1 MTAALLTIV
10 LTAVT
15 AGAPSEAASR
25 VHFVKAQKA
34 FAQHDWRRAL
44 DEFTAAG
51 EAAPAELPDLW
62 FDIGQCH
69 RNLGHARQAAAAFTR
84 YLELKPDAPDRDKVR
99 SLVVALGGKLPADDA
114 PGAAAAAAPTAPS
127 PSPPSPSSSP
137 SPSPSIDPAPA
148 AAAVAT
154 ASSPTPAADATATT
168 VATSALPLVPAA
180 DTPPPA
186 PKPHRRWKLWTGV
199 AVGVALVA
207 VGVGLGVGLG
217 TAPGGGGA
225 TMPPAVPSLGSAA
238 TFDTRG
244 H

>member
-1 MTAALLTIV
+1 MTAAV
-10 LTAVT
+10 LTLVLLA
-15 AGAPSEAASR
+15 APSQAVSR
-25 VHFVKAQKA
+25 AHFGKAQKA

-69 RNLGHARQAAAAFTR
+69 RNLGHARQAVAAFTR
-84 YLELKPDAPDRDKVR
+84 YLELRPDAPDRDKVR
-99 SLVVALGGKLPADDA
+99 ALVVALGGEPPPDD
-114 PGAAAAAAPTAPS
+114 PPPAAA
-127 PSPPSPSSSP
+127 PSPSSS
-137 SPSPSIDPAPA
+137 SSSSSSVDPVVAGVVVVVVVAVARPVAGRGRGRRDERAGRGRPHAVAGGERA
-148 AAAVAT
+148 AAGAGERR
-154 ASSPTPAADATATT
+154 AAAR
-168 VATSALPLVPAA
+168 
-180 DTPPPA
+180 
-186 PKPHRRWKLWTGV
+186 KPHRRWKLWTGV

-217 TAPGGGGA
+217 TAPSGGGA
-225 TMPPAVPSLGSAA
+225 TMPPAIPSLGSAA